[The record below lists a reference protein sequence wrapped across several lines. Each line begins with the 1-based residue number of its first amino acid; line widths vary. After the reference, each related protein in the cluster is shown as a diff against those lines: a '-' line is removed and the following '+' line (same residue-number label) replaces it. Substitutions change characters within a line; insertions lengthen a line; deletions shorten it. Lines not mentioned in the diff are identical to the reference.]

1 MLLPKYDVF
10 DESRYFQ
17 PAKTQR
23 AFSFD
28 GENLGITICED
39 VWNDKNFW
47 AKRLYDR
54 DPVVELIGQGT
65 TVLLNISASA
75 YTMDKGRLRREMLQ
89 SIAST
94 HHCRVVY
101 VNQVG
106 GDDSLVF
113 DGGSIAIAA
122 SGQVAAQ
129 ARAFEEDIVLFD
141 TLTGAGDIHPQPS
154 GELEYAYLALVCGT
168 RDYVRKCGFRKVL
181 VGLSGGIDSAVVG
194 GVTVVALGSEQPTG
208 GKMPAPYYSE
218 GSARDACLLANNL
231 GIEFL
236 KIPIAD
242 VFRSY
247 RPPLQHSFAGRPA
260 DVTPQNP
267 S

>member
-1 MLLPKYDVF
+1 
-10 DESRYFQ
+10 
-17 PAKTQR
+17 
-23 AFSFD
+23 
-28 GENLGITICED
+28 
-39 VWNDKNFW
+39 
-47 AKRLYDR
+47 
-54 DPVVELIGQGT
+54 
-65 TVLLNISASA
+65 
-75 YTMDKGRLRREMLQ
+75 MLQ

-94 HHCRVVY
+94 HHRPVLY

-181 VGLSGGIDSAVVG
+181 VGLTAGMASPEVG
-194 GVTVVALGSEQPTG
+194 RISV
-208 GKMPAPYYSE
+208 
-218 GSARDACLLANNL
+218 
-231 GIEFL
+231 
-236 KIPIAD
+236 
-242 VFRSY
+242 
-247 RPPLQHSFAGRPA
+247 PPPGPENRPA
-260 DVTPQNP
+260 LVWPGP
-267 S
+267 